1 MSEQDNEVLEATNSN
16 EELELENEELE
27 EGSDDVEAL
36 REQINEKETFAKQ
49 AIARAKKAEAEL
61 KALKGKKPAEA
72 SQLNNTDS
80 QSTIEETVL
89 RAQGM
94 SEELVDKLKMI
105 AQVTGKT
112 LIQAQSDPYFVSVK
126 TAMEEEAKSAQAKLH
141 TSRGSGSVKQ
151 EKDFNTPNLT
161 EEEFKAMWKEKMN
174 K

>member
-1 MSEQDNEVLEATNSN
+1 MSEQDNEVLEAINSN
-16 EELELENEELE
+16 EEENLEVEIED
-27 EGSDDVEAL
+27 GSDDVEAL

-61 KALKGKKPAEA
+61 KALKGKKPEEA
-72 SQLNNTDS
+72 SQINNTDS

-89 RAQGM
+89 KAQGM

-105 AQVTGKT
+105 AQVTGKS
-112 LIQAQSDPYFVSVK
+112 LIQAQSDPYFMSVK

-151 EKDFNTPNLT
+151 EKSFNTPNLT